1 MGVPR
6 IHANDVDLKSEHVG
20 LFAEKDLFGCVPQQI
35 FQRFGTARRSTD
47 CRDDVFL
54 VQRLDGGPR

>member
-6 IHANDVDLKSEHVG
+6 IHPNDADLKSEHVG
-20 LFAEKDLFGCVPQQI
+20 LFAEKDLFGCVSQQHLK
-35 FQRFGTARRSTD
+35 RFGTSWRSTD
-47 CRDDVFL
+47 CRDGVFL